1 MADRERESAVEG
13 QPSEGEAT
21 PPPSA
26 VPGACPDCA
35 ETRLTLIRDSALV
48 SVYKCPKC
56 GHLSAPVK
64 RP

>member
-1 MADRERESAVEG
+1 MH
-13 QPSEGEAT
+13 
-21 PPPSA
+21 PPPA
-26 VPGACPDCA
+26 VPDACPDCA
-35 ETRLTLIRDSALV
+35 GAQLTLIRDSALV